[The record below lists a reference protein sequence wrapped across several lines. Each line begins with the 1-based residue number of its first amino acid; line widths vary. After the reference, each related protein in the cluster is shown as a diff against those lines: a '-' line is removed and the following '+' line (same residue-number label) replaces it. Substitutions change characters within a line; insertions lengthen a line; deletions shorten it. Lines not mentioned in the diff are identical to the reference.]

1 MLRKKNAEKFT
12 FFLQTRYNTFM
23 NKGFTK
29 LFWQAVLV
37 GLITG
42 VLVVLFR
49 LGIDKIFHYVM
60 EHFYSFPLIFLLVTT
75 LGGLISGLLVCK
87 LAPETAGSGIPY
99 VKMSL
104 LKSGKLIRI
113 RTIFVK
119 FFAGVIGI
127 GTGLSLGREG
137 PSVQLGAGAGSLVGK
152 LFRLNGNN
160 RDKLIASGAGAAIGA
175 TFNAPIAGTLFVL
188 EELIHK
194 FTPAMLFPV
203 LVATVTA
210 STVARHFLGENPA
223 FNISLQSID
232 TSPSVILG
240 CIILGIL
247 CGILGVLFAKLI
259 FISNDLYAKIKI
271 PNYIKPALA
280 GFITGCA
287 GLFVP
292 YILSSGNGAV
302 QMLLAGKFVILAA
315 VLIFLLKFI
324 ITPICFGSGAAGGIF
339 LPMLML
345 GSFLGYISGFVF
357 NTLGFEL
364 NLMAAASLGMAGFL
378 SSVARTP
385 ITAVVMVFE
394 MTGGYECILPLM
406 LVSAIADLTAE
417 KLNHKPIYAK
427 LVVNQYKNSNVN
439 ISDRVLVRDLMTS
452 DVKKFK
458 DDVSIHE
465 ILDVM
470 NREKHN
476 AYPVVDKKGRLE
488 GIITK
493 SDIEDVLVD
502 SDMETINAERI
513 IDTNPVMVKPDEDL
527 YTAYYRLHEN
537 STEWAVVVNENKEVL
552 GIITRKDILK

>member
-1 MLRKKNAEKFT
+1 
-12 FFLQTRYNTFM
+12 M

-29 LFWQAVLV
+29 LFGQSVLV
-37 GLITG
+37 GLLTG
-42 VLVVLFR
+42 VIVVLFK
-49 LGIDKIFHYVM
+49 LGIDTIFHFVM
-60 EHFYSFPLIFLLVTT
+60 QRFYACPLIFLLVTT
-75 LGGLISGLLVCK
+75 LGGLIAGLLVCK

-137 PSVQLGAGAGSLVGK
+137 PSVQLGAGAGSFVYK

-194 FTPAMLFPV
+194 FSPAMLFPT
-203 LVATVTA
+203 LIATVTA
-210 STVARHFLGENPA
+210 STVARHFLGVNPA
-223 FNISLQSID
+223 FNISLHAIK
-232 TSPSVILG
+232 TSPAVILS

-247 CGILGVLFAKLI
+247 SGVLGVIFAKLI
-259 FISNDLYAKIKI
+259 FISNDIYAKIQI
-271 PNYIKPALA
+271 PKYLKPAIA
-280 GFITGCA
+280 GFLTGCA

-292 YILSSGNGAV
+292 YILSSGNDAV
-302 QMLLAGKFVILAA
+302 QMLLANKFVFMYAA
-315 VLIFLLKFI
+315 VIFLLKFI
-324 ITPICFGSGAAGGIF
+324 ITPVCFGSGAAGGIF

-345 GSFLGYISGFVF
+345 GSFLGYIAGFVF

-406 LVSAIADLTAE
+406 LVAAIADLTAE

-427 LVVNQYKNSNVN
+427 LVVNQYKNLNVN
-439 ISDRVLVRDLMTS
+439 ISGKTLVKDLMS
-452 DVKKFK
+452 YNVKKFK
-458 DDVSIHE
+458 DDTSIHE

-470 NREKHN
+470 NKEKHN

-488 GIITK
+488 GIVTK

-502 SDMETINAERI
+502 SDMETICAERI
-513 IDTNPVMVKPDEDL
+513 IDTNPVTVKPDEDL

-537 STEWAVVVNENKEVL
+537 TTEWAVVVNENKEVL

>member
-1 MLRKKNAEKFT
+1 
-12 FFLQTRYNTFM
+12 M

-29 LFWQAVLV
+29 LFGQAVLV
-37 GLITG
+37 GLLTG
-42 VLVVLFR
+42 VVVVLFK
-49 LGIDKIFHYVM
+49 LGIDTIFHFVIQR
-60 EHFYSFPLIFLLVTT
+60 FYACPLIFLLVTT

-137 PSVQLGAGAGSLVGK
+137 PSVQLGAGAGSFVGK

-194 FTPAMLFPV
+194 FSPAMLFPT
-203 LVATVTA
+203 LIATVTA
-210 STVARHFLGENPA
+210 STVARHFLGVNPA
-223 FNISLQSID
+223 FNISLHAIK
-232 TSPSVILG
+232 TSPAVILS

-247 CGILGVLFAKLI
+247 SGVLGVIFAKLI
-259 FISNDLYAKIKI
+259 FISNDIYAKIKI
-271 PNYIKPALA
+271 PKYFKPAIA
-280 GFITGCA
+280 GFLTGCA

-292 YILSSGNGAV
+292 YILSSGNDAV
-302 QMLLAGKFVILAA
+302 QMLLANKFVFMYAA
-315 VLIFLLKFI
+315 VIFLLKFI
-324 ITPICFGSGAAGGIF
+324 ITPVCFGSGAAGGIF

-345 GSFLGYISGFVF
+345 GSFLGYIAGFVF

-406 LVSAIADLTAE
+406 LVAAIADLTAE

-439 ISDRVLVRDLMTS
+439 ISGKTLVKDLMS
-452 DVKKFK
+452 YNVKKFK
-458 DDVSIHE
+458 DDTSIHE

-470 NREKHN
+470 NKEKHN

-488 GIITK
+488 GIVTK

-502 SDMETINAERI
+502 FDMETICAERI
-513 IDTNPVMVKPDEDL
+513 IDTNPVTVKPDEDL

-537 STEWAVVVNENKEVL
+537 TTEWAVVVNENKEVL

>member
-1 MLRKKNAEKFT
+1 
-12 FFLQTRYNTFM
+12 M

-29 LFWQAVLV
+29 LFGQSVLV
-37 GLITG
+37 GLLTG
-42 VLVVLFR
+42 VIVVLFK
-49 LGIDKIFHYVM
+49 LGIDTIFHFVM
-60 EHFYSFPLIFLLVTT
+60 QRFYACPLIFLLVTT
-75 LGGLISGLLVCK
+75 LGGLIAGLLVCK

-137 PSVQLGAGAGSLVGK
+137 PSVQLGAGAGSFVGK

-194 FTPAMLFPV
+194 FSPAMLFPT
-203 LVATVTA
+203 LIATVTA
-210 STVARHFLGENPA
+210 STVARHFLGVNPA
-223 FNISLQSID
+223 FNISLHAIK
-232 TSPSVILG
+232 TSPAVILS

-247 CGILGVLFAKLI
+247 SGVLGVIFAKLI
-259 FISNDLYAKIKI
+259 FISNDIYAKIQI
-271 PNYIKPALA
+271 PKYLKPAIA
-280 GFITGCA
+280 GFLTGCA

-292 YILSSGNGAV
+292 YILSSGNDAV
-302 QMLLAGKFVILAA
+302 QMLLANKFVFMYAA
-315 VLIFLLKFI
+315 VIFLLKFI
-324 ITPICFGSGAAGGIF
+324 ITPVCFGSGAAGGIF

-345 GSFLGYISGFVF
+345 GSFLGYIAGFVF

-406 LVSAIADLTAE
+406 LVAAIADLTAE

-427 LVVNQYKNSNVN
+427 LVVNQYKNLNVN
-439 ISDRVLVRDLMTS
+439 ISGKTLVKDLMS
-452 DVKKFK
+452 YNVKKFK
-458 DDVSIHE
+458 DDTSIHE

-470 NREKHN
+470 NKEKHN

-488 GIITK
+488 GIVTK

-502 SDMETINAERI
+502 SDMETICAERI
-513 IDTNPVMVKPDEDL
+513 IDTNPVTVKPDEDL

-537 STEWAVVVNENKEVL
+537 TTEWAVVVNENKEVL